1 MFDVNELDTENYD
14 EDTIYI
20 TLTNKDALKINK
32 LYGNLHRGSNVIVG
46 SKTKAKYITD
56 DCTLDEN
63 NIVRNKDNKPILNYY
78 GNAITCYR
86 CQGL

>member
-1 MFDVNELDTENYD
+1 MLSNFDLLKETASKYIFDVNKLENYD

-32 LYGNLHRGSNVIVG
+32 LYRGSNVIVG

-63 NIVRNKDNKPILNYY
+63 NVVRNKDNKPI
-78 GNAITCYR
+78 
-86 CQGL
+86 